1 MNLNQIRT
9 LMKTFIKSLFG
20 YYHLIWLFH
29 GRIVNKKTNY
39 LNERTPRIVYKNGIN
54 SFEDLLKRDKSV
66 TMHHMNIQSLAI
78 ELLKVKQN
86 VSSSMWCYIV
96 QTRSKSY
103 NLRSQTDFV
112 RINASTNQYGLNF
125 MRYFASKL
133 WQMIPM
139 EIKNSVSIESFKEEN
154 QKLGAK

>member
-9 LMKTFIKSLFG
+9 LMKTFIESLFG

-39 LNERTPRIVYKNGIN
+39 LHERIPRIVYKNGIN

-86 VSSSMWCYIV
+86 VSSSM
-96 QTRSKSY
+96 
-103 NLRSQTDFV
+103 
-112 RINASTNQYGLNF
+112 
-125 MRYFASKL
+125 
-133 WQMIPM
+133 
-139 EIKNSVSIESFKEEN
+139 
-154 QKLGAK
+154 